1 MGFYKAT
8 AQIKGRNA
16 NTNKLV
22 KMDINSDKGKYD
34 TFEYEG
40 K

>member
-1 MGFYKAT
+1 MGFYKAK
-8 AQIKGRNA
+8 AQIKGRHSNGSQ
-16 NTNKLV
+16 LV
-22 KMDINSDKGKYD
+22 KIDIISDKGNYD